1 MRLRIRPRAVA
12 TIPAVVLAAAGLFV
26 VSCGREVATL
36 EATPGP
42 SIAPT
47 STPGTATAEPSL
59 PPLTERPTLPTKQ
72 PRDPYAKWTLPIKS
86 ANVDKRDAKKVTLT
100 YELPTPCSPGLD
112 RAAVVEEPTSVV
124 VTLIRRPADPA
135 DKPVCAQ
142 VIQEKTT
149 TVTLDAPLA
158 DRKLIDGATGLEVI
172 G

>member
-47 STPGTATAEPSL
+47 NTPATPTAPPSEW
-59 PPLTERPTLPTKQ
+59 TERPQLPSKDPQ
-72 PRDPYAKWTLPIKS
+72 DPYAKRTLPIKS
-86 ANVDKRDAKKVTLT
+86 ANVDKRDPKQIELT

-112 RAAVVEEPTSVV
+112 RAAVVEQPGKVV
-124 VTLIRRPADPA
+124 VTLLRKPDSPAKDE
-135 DKPVCAQ
+135 PVCAQ

-158 DRKLIDGATGLEVI
+158 ERTLIDGTTMVPVI